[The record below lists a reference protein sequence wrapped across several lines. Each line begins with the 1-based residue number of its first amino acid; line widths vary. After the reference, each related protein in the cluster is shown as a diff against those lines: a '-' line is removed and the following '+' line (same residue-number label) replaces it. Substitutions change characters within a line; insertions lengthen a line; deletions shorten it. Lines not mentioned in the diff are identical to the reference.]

1 MPLRRLERK
10 GSRDESGLAWN
21 WRFGGGDGCIGK
33 GVGDLL
39 SVWTGTFCSAI
50 LARHYHCLERL
61 SKKRRYYYC
70 GFYPFLLVRG
80 EWVTVTGLTWRSS
93 SLAGGVDSDKR
104 YHDPS
109 CKRRRLRNEK
119 RPFFGSW
126 YHFLLLVLFLPS
138 DAKPPTVDSQSP
150 TTGIHVVKR
159 SPASYISC

>member
-104 YHDPS
+104 YHDEDLGTKKDLS
-109 CKRRRLRNEK
+109 LEAGIISSSSFS
-119 RPFFGSW
+119 FFPATRS
-126 YHFLLLVLFLPS
+126 LP
-138 DAKPPTVDSQSP
+138 QSTHNLP
-150 TTGIHVVKR
+150 QRV
-159 SPASYISC
+159 YM